1 MKKVLISG
9 GSGLIGRHLTD
20 ILLQNG
26 YAVAW
31 LSRSVKPYKDVNM
44 YKWDVDAGYIDPEA
58 ILWADVLVHLAGES
72 IAGKRWTAKRKQ
84 AIIESRTKSTELLIA
99 AMQQHNHHIEQV
111 VAASAIGF
119 YGETGENSV
128 DETNSSGNGFLSES
142 VRQWEDATSKFSAL
156 GVNLVTLRIGIV
168 LAENGGALKEIVQT
182 KSLRVLPVMG
192 SGKQIYAWIHIQDV
206 GQIIMY
212 CLQQKLSGIYNAV
225 APNPVSLKSIIQH
238 YQQVSGKWYVQMPV
252 PTFALKLILGELSAV
267 VLTGQNVSSAKIQ
280 SAGYQFSFPDIT
292 SALTQIIK
300 A

>member
-1 MKKVLISG
+1 
-9 GSGLIGRHLTD
+9 
-20 ILLQNG
+20 
-26 YAVAW
+26 
-31 LSRSVKPYKDVNM
+31 M

-119 YGETGENSV
+119 YGETGEMPV
-128 DETNSSGNGFLSES
+128 DETNASGNGFLSES

-192 SGKQIYAWIHIQDV
+192 SGKQIYSWIHIQDV

-252 PTFALKLILGELSAV
+252 PAFTLKLVLGELSAV

>member
-9 GSGLIGRHLTD
+9 GSGLIGRHLTG

-26 YAVAW
+26 YEVAW
-31 LSRSVKPYKDVNM
+31 LSRSVKPLKDVKM

-84 AIIESRTKSTELLIA
+84 EIIESRTKSTELLIT
-99 AMQQHNHHIEQV
+99 AMQQNNHQIGQV

-119 YGETGENSV
+119 YGETGDLPV
-128 DETNSSGNGFLSES
+128 DETNASGNGFLSES
-142 VRQWEDATSKFSAL
+142 VRQWENATTKFSAL
-156 GVNLVTLRIGIV
+156 GINLVTLRIGIV

-182 KSLRVLPVMG
+182 KSLRVLPIMG

-206 GQIIMY
+206 GQIMLYSI
-212 CLQQKLSGIYNAV
+212 QQKLTGVYNAV
-225 APNPVSLKSIIQH
+225 APHPVSLKSIIQH
-238 YQQVSGKWYVQMPV
+238 YKQVSGKWYLQMPV
-252 PTFALKLILGELSAV
+252 PAFALKLVLGELSAV
-267 VLTGQNVSSAKIQ
+267 VLTGQNVSCAKIQ

-292 SALTQIIK
+292 SALTQIITT
-300 A
+300 

>member
-31 LSRSVKPYKDVNM
+31 LSRSVKPHKDVNM

-119 YGETGENSV
+119 YGETGENV
-128 DETNSSGNGFLSES
+128 
-142 VRQWEDATSKFSAL
+142 
-156 GVNLVTLRIGIV
+156 
-168 LAENGGALKEIVQT
+168 
-182 KSLRVLPVMG
+182 
-192 SGKQIYAWIHIQDV
+192 
-206 GQIIMY
+206 
-212 CLQQKLSGIYNAV
+212 C
-225 APNPVSLKSIIQH
+225 
-238 YQQVSGKWYVQMPV
+238 
-252 PTFALKLILGELSAV
+252 
-267 VLTGQNVSSAKIQ
+267 
-280 SAGYQFSFPDIT
+280 
-292 SALTQIIK
+292 
-300 A
+300 

>member
-31 LSRSVKPYKDVNM
+31 LSRSVKPHKDVNM

-119 YGETGENSV
+119 YGETGEMP
-128 DETNSSGNGFLSES
+128 
-142 VRQWEDATSKFSAL
+142 
-156 GVNLVTLRIGIV
+156 VNLVTLRIGIV

-192 SGKQIYAWIHIQDV
+192 SGKQIYSWIHIQDV

-225 APNPVSLKSIIQH
+225 APNPGSLKSIIQH
-238 YQQVSGKWYVQMPV
+238 YQQVSGKWYIQMPV
-252 PTFALKLILGELSAV
+252 PAFVLKLILGELSAV